1 MDAYR
6 FPSLVVV
13 LPLWVRSCVRITV
26 ISSSHDDEKLQC
38 SVALGLQGRRCWA
51 ILVRKDAC
59 CSSEY
64 AFVMVSSAQRERR
77 SADMGVSR
85 DLRALFIL
93 KEVQKRCQKSIG
105 KFGLIRGLSCP
116 INGVFKTVMHAH
128 SGASSPVALDLSP
141 LPQNVFA
148 RIHRGT
154 HLPHVQGAQHHTSP
168 WSDRQPEV
176 FRRQPDRQSFHF
188 WCRARKH
195 IVKPSM
201 SGLMNKH
208 IVKHITNTSF
218 ECGHQLKLGT
228 RLSPD

>member
-1 MDAYR
+1 VKIVFFVIAGKDHPSAFDCNWKIRKDAYR
-6 FPSLVVV
+6 LPSHVVV

-141 LPQNVFA
+141 LPQNVLA

-168 WSDRQPEV
+168 WSDKKMIDSQKCSE
-176 FRRQPDRQSFHF
+176 DSLTDSHF
-188 WCRARKH
+188 IFGAVPAN
-195 IVKPSM
+195 IS
-201 SGLMNKH
+201 
-208 IVKHITNTSF
+208 
-218 ECGHQLKLGT
+218 
-228 RLSPD
+228 